1 MSNKKVLIA
10 TGGSG
15 GHIIPALAIAKELK
29 NEDITVEFIG
39 AGGIFTHLVEKQGF
53 VFHNIKAFKYNNR
66 GMLGKI
72 KALVFTY
79 ASVIG
84 ALLQMR
90 KIQPDYVLG
99 MGSYASIATVFAAK
113 IMGINTAIHEQNVK
127 PGRTNKILMHFAD
140 KIFLSFE
147 ETKQFLADKINEK
160 NEIIVSGCPVE
171 QKVLDAQEIKRDE
184 DGKFRILVL
193 GGSQGA
199 RILSDVVPQ
208 ALITLPEEIKKDLVV
223 MQQTRPEDLK
233 RVTEI
238 YEEYNIN
245 CELETYFDD
254 VPAKTRQANLVI
266 ARSGAGTVCETA
278 VLGRV
283 AIFVP
288 LLLADGHQMENARIL
303 TDKNASFIL
312 ETARFTPS
320 NLAYEVL
327 RLAENPEILKTMER
341 NSSTAVDQSRTAAK
355 TVATEILEDLKQE
368 NNK

>member
-29 NEDITVEFIG
+29 DQNIKVEFIG

-66 GMLGKI
+66 GFIGKI

-79 ASVIG
+79 LSVIG

-90 KIQPDYVLG
+90 KIKPDYVLG

-113 IMGINTAIHEQNVK
+113 LMGINTAIHEQNVK
-127 PGRTNKILMHFAD
+127 PGRTNKILMRFAG

-147 ETKQFLADKINEK
+147 ETKQFLADRINEK
-160 NEIIVSGCPVE
+160 NEIVVSGCPVE
-171 QKVLDAQEIKRDE
+171 QKVLDAQTLERAE

-208 ALITLPEEIKKDLVV
+208 ALITLPEEIKKDLIVV
-223 MQQTRPEDLK
+223 QQTRPEDLE
-233 RVTEI
+233 RVKAM
-238 YEEYNIN
+238 YEEYNIEH
-245 CELETYFDD
+245 ELATYFND
-254 VPAKTRQANLVI
+254 VPEKTRQTNLVI

-278 VLGRV
+278 TLGRV

-341 NSSTAVDQSRTAAK
+341 NSFKAIEQSRTAAK
-355 TVATEILEDLKQE
+355 TVAREILDELKLE
-368 NNK
+368 SN

>member
-29 NEDITVEFIG
+29 DENVTVEFIG
-39 AGGIFTHLVEKQGF
+39 AGGIFTHLVEEQGF

-66 GMLGKI
+66 GLLGKL

-79 ASVIG
+79 LSVIG

-90 KIQPDYVLG
+90 KIQPDFVLG
-99 MGSYASIATVFAAK
+99 MGSYASIATVFAAR
-113 IMGINTAIHEQNVK
+113 IMGLHTAIHEQNVK

-160 NEIIVSGCPVE
+160 NEIIVAGCPVE
-171 QKVLDAQEIKRDE
+171 QKVLDAQSIKRNE
-184 DGKFRILVL
+184 DGKFRVLVL

-208 ALITLPEEIKKDLVV
+208 ALITLPEEVKKKLVV
-223 MQQTRPEDLK
+223 IQQTRPEDLQ
-233 RVTEI
+233 RVTDI
-238 YEEYNIN
+238 YNEYGI
-245 CELETYFDD
+245 ESDLSTYFND
-254 VPAKTRQANLVI
+254 VPEKTRQANLVI

-278 VLGRV
+278 VLGRT

-312 ETARFTPS
+312 ETGRFTPS

-341 NSSTAVDQSRTAAK
+341 NSSVAVEQSRTAAK
-355 TVATEILEDLKQE
+355 TVATEILADLKQD
-368 NNK
+368 KK

>member
-29 NEDITVEFIG
+29 DENVTVEFIG

-66 GMLGKI
+66 GIFGKI

-79 ASVIG
+79 LSVIG

-90 KIQPDYVLG
+90 KIQPDFVLG
-99 MGSYASIATVFAAK
+99 MGSYASIATVFAAR
-113 IMGINTAIHEQNVK
+113 IMGINCAIHEQNVK

-147 ETKQFLADKINEK
+147 ETKQFLGDKINAK
-160 NEIIVSGCPVE
+160 NEIIVAGCPVE
-171 QKVLDAQEIKRDE
+171 QKVLDAQNIERDE
-184 DGKFRILVL
+184 DGKFRVLVL

-208 ALITLPEEIKKDLVV
+208 ALITLPEEIKKDLIVV
-223 MQQTRPEDLK
+223 QQTRPEDLN
-233 RVTEI
+233 RVKDI

-254 VPAKTRQANLVI
+254 VPEKTRQTNLVI

-278 VLGRV
+278 TLGRV

-312 ETARFTPS
+312 ETGRFTPS

-327 RLAENPEILKTMER
+327 RLAENPEILNTMER
-341 NSSTAVDQSRTAAK
+341 NSKTAIDQSRTAAANISK
-355 TVATEILEDLKQE
+355 EILEDLKG
-368 NNK
+368 